1 MNFSNGVNFD
11 LDIIT
16 SDSTTASTLSSM
28 LQLGKRLKATNATGA
43 EKLAIDS
50 MAVDSD
56 SNQLKVH
63 FKTDDKKFETLL
75 RSDLFASVS
84 R

>member
-1 MNFSNGVNFD
+1 VNFD
-11 LDIIT
+11 LDVIT
-16 SDSTTASTLSSM
+16 SDSMTAATLSSM
-28 LQLGKRLKATNATGA
+28 LQVGKRLKETNATGV
-43 EKLAIDS
+43 EKLAMES

-56 SNQLKVH
+56 NNQLKVH